1 MFIFPF
7 VCDFSHSSLPTSFI
21 FLLSHLRSLFHRTL
35 LVLHSCFVI
44 HIAFFTVLRVIH
56 YLFITSFVLTG
67 GKFSFLCIVFG
78 VVYLVIHHCHYF
90 FVIIFVRFF
99 LDHLSVHIFQ
109 KLLCCI
115 VAHFS
120 YSSHTLTG
128 FTICIY
134 VSVSLRFFLLWTNI
148 YIFAYVGVCSRY
160 SSTQTPCIV
169 ISINTRS

>member
-44 HIAFFTVLRVIH
+44 HITFFTVLRVIH

-67 GKFSFLCIVFG
+67 CKFSFLCIVFG
-78 VVYLVIHHCHYF
+78 MVYLVIHQSLFFCHYF
-90 FVIIFVRFF
+90 CTVFF
-99 LDHLSVHIFQ
+99 GHHLSVHIFQ

-128 FTICIY
+128 FTICIAWENMRF
-134 VSVSLRFFLLWTNI
+134 SSFLSSL
-148 YIFAYVGVCSRY
+148 Y
-160 SSTQTPCIV
+160 
-169 ISINTRS
+169 